1 MRPGNHGRVSQAAR
15 ALSLSPRG
23 ARLDFL
29 VRAPSTGALALGP
42 APRGPR
48 TVGDSTSSPGRRS
61 SSPRPALGRGR
72 GRRRHG
78 PQEARAARTNTDA
91 GPLPGPGAL
100 RSHRALRAPS
110 GEIPCKLCG
119 SPTRHLG
126 APHLLLDQPRVLLAA
141 PPARLVRAVASRP
154 AGWGAE
160 VRLVQ
165 EGLQGEAHLP
175 DADGGEPGAAAPVTV
190 RRLGRVDDAQ
200 ADACVGRRRNLL
212 CRRRAAVA
220 PTQQGAPPSS

>member
-1 MRPGNHGRVSQAAR
+1 MRIAIQTQDLRWDRAR
-15 ALSLSPRG
+15 SG
-23 ARLDFL
+23 
-29 VRAPSTGALALGP
+29 
-42 APRGPR
+42 
-48 TVGDSTSSPGRRS
+48 
-61 SSPRPALGRGR
+61 
-72 GRRRHG
+72 
-78 PQEARAARTNTDA
+78 
-91 GPLPGPGAL
+91 
-100 RSHRALRAPS
+100 HRALRGPS

-141 PPARLVRAVASRP
+141 PPVHLVRAVASRP

-175 DADGGEPGAAAPVTV
+175 DADGGEPSAAAPVTV

-200 ADACVGRRRNLL
+200 ADAAVVVDVRVEEELAADPVKGDSRRPGRVLRCEGHRRREEAGRPDRGGLGGDLEPPNKHVVGAVRVLAGL
-212 CRRRAAVA
+212 RDKPHRTILAPFLQGCSEPLAADTNEVSA
-220 PTQQGAPPSS
+220 RQCGTR